1 MAHPPKPVLTFGEW
15 KKRQKKN
22 GVKLAHPPK
31 RQKKKEC
38 TKRKKKFESVELE
51 LPSSLILM
59 LSLQAHELDITLN
72 QHINNIVIKYA
83 DEILDRS

>member
-22 GVKLAHPPK
+22 DGVKSAK
-31 RQKKKEC
+31 RQKKKGC

-51 LPSSLILM
+51 LSSSLILM